1 MTEGNEK
8 GKLTVKQIKVKF
20 KIGKIKEYDVLKA
33 KSEIR
38 NHWFNCYS
46 G

>member
-1 MTEGNEK
+1 VTEGNEK
-8 GKLTVKQIKVKF
+8 GKLTVKQIKAKF
-20 KIGKIKEYDVLKA
+20 NNGKIKEYDVVKA

-38 NHWFNCYS
+38 NQWLNCYS